1 MKATTNDH
9 YNTITDALLAKGF
22 TTATAYQALES
33 AGFQV
38 TIAGQLYTGIYAS
51 RVIAKMHERAEKPQ
65 GSKQPLE
72 L

>member
-9 YNTITDALLAKGF
+9 YNIITDALISKGF
-22 TTATAYQALES
+22 NPTTAYQALEG

-38 TIAGQLYTGIYAS
+38 QINGVLYTGIYAS
-51 RVIAKMHERAEKPQ
+51 RVIAKMHERTEKPQ
-65 GSKQPLE
+65 SSKQPLV